1 MTRIEKYGIFCR
13 SWEGG
18 YSNHP
23 NDKGGPTMKGV
34 TLKTFTSYRRTKG
47 LPAPTINDLKNIT
60 EKEWNAILRW
70 HTWDKLHCDDLK
82 SQWVAYLL
90 ADCVWMSGVGYIK
103 RVQRL
108 YGLKDD
114 GVVGP
119 KTLAKLNGIEQRLLF
134 NSLWQQRNAFLQ
146 GIAKGNNSV
155 FLDGWIRRLN
165 SVRYG
170 SLKLNNGKTLN

>member
-34 TLKTFTSYRRTKG
+34 TLKTFTSYRKTKG

-90 ADCVWMSGVGYIK
+90 ADCVWMSGEGYIK
-103 RVQRL
+103 RVQRA
-108 YGLKDD
+108 YSLKDD

-119 KTLAKLNGIEQRLLF
+119 KTLAKLNSFDQQTLF
-134 NSLWQQRNAFLQ
+134 NALWKQRESFLR
-146 GIAKGNNSV
+146 GIAIGKKSV
-155 FLDGWIRRLN
+155 FLKGWLRRLN
-165 SVRYG
+165 CVRYG
-170 SLKLNNGKTLN
+170 YLLCDGGKRLE